1 MRAERLL
8 LNPRPPDDGG
18 SEPPA
23 PSLTPTM
30 NSTTTGERAE
40 PPPPGVIAEAAPTLG
55 LDVDRALAQ
64 EPAAAGDRAPSP
76 LSQYRSG
83 YSPAAWVMALGVYIV
98 ALLLM
103 LPWVFSP
110 ENIEQPIPVQLVL
123 EKPPPPPPA
132 PPLPPQPK
140 PPIEKKPPTG
150 HLASADMGKEAPE
163 AKPATAPERAST
175 PTTET
180 KLEAVAMAVPQL
192 NPTPDVLTLPE
203 RERWPFPA
211 NAPENPKPEPE
222 KKPTP
227 RPVAARIAPHA
238 LPHMAH
244 APGPDATHDEYL
256 AYCLVLINRYNE
268 MMSPAFLAGRSGMA
282 VLGILVLDD
291 GTIGRV
297 VVEHSSGYRDVDT
310 RAEQMIVAVARFP
323 PLPQWF
329 QGTAMML
336 EYHMPFYDGR
346 LAR

>member
-1 MRAERLL
+1 
-8 LNPRPPDDGG
+8 
-18 SEPPA
+18 
-23 PSLTPTM
+23 
-30 NSTTTGERAE
+30 
-40 PPPPGVIAEAAPTLG
+40 
-55 LDVDRALAQ
+55 
-64 EPAAAGDRAPSP
+64 
-76 LSQYRSG
+76 
-83 YSPAAWVMALGVYIV
+83 
-98 ALLLM
+98 
-103 LPWVFSP
+103 
-110 ENIEQPIPVQLVL
+110 
-123 EKPPPPPPA
+123 
-132 PPLPPQPK
+132 
-140 PPIEKKPPTG
+140 
-150 HLASADMGKEAPE
+150 MGKEAPE
-163 AKPATAPERAST
+163 VKPATAPEPAPT
-175 PTTET
+175 PPTET
-180 KLEAVAMAVPQL
+180 KLETVAMAVPQL

-211 NAPENPKPEPE
+211 NAPENPKPQPE
-222 KKPTP
+222 KKPAP

-238 LPHMAH
+238 LPHMARV
-244 APGPDATHDEYL
+244 PGPDATHDEYL

-310 RAEQMIVAVARFP
+310 RAEQMIVAVTHFP